1 MHGEWTITFSV
12 LVMSK
17 LHMMMLQLS
26 IRQYLVEAGRNE
38 LESTPIK
45 NTTSHLIVFIS
56 ERKEDGS
63 NTLSV

>member
-1 MHGEWTITFSV
+1 MHGERTITSAV
-12 LVMSK
+12 VVMSR
-17 LHMMMLQLS
+17 LHMMMLQFL

-63 NTLSV
+63 NTLSD